1 MLLHIPDILSA
12 DELGRARELLAQA
25 PWTDGKQSAGVQAA
39 QVKNNEQLPHD
50 CEAARQIRTMVLRG
64 LDRSP
69 QFFSAALPKKVFTP
83 RINRYGGQANHY
95 GKHIDNAIRALPDS
109 GQRVRTD
116 ISCTIFLADPG
127 EYEGGELCIAD
138 TMAPPRSLTACSSLP
153 PEGAHLASGAAQRR
167 GDGELSVKLPAGH
180 MVLYPGTSLHEVR
193 PVTRGQRLACFFWI
207 ESMVR
212 SDEQRRLL
220 YELDMNLLRL
230 RQQHGENAETTALTG
245 TYHNLLRMW
254 SDT

>member
-1 MLLHIPDILSA
+1 MLLHIPDILNA
-12 DELGRARELLAQA
+12 QELRRARELLAGA
-25 PWTDGKQSAGVQAA
+25 AWDDGRQSAGVQAA

-50 CEAARQIRTMVLRG
+50 CEAAREIRTLVLRG

-69 QFFSAALPKKVFTP
+69 TFFSAALPKKVFTP
-83 RINRYGGQANHY
+83 RINRYGGSSNHY
-95 GKHIDNAIRALPDS
+95 GRHIDNAIRALPDG

-116 ISCTIFLADPG
+116 ISCTVFLAEPDN
-127 EYEGGELCIAD
+127 YEGGELCISD
-138 TMAPPRSLTACSSLP
+138 TY
-153 PEGAHLASGAAQRR
+153 
-167 GDGELSVKLPAGH
+167 GEQAVKLPAGH

-230 RQQHGENAETTALTG
+230 RQQHGENAATTALTG

>member
-1 MLLHIPDILSA
+1 MLLHIPDILESG
-12 DELGRARELLAQA
+12 ELRHACALLADA
-25 PWTDGKQSAGVQAA
+25 PWTDGKPSAGAQAA

-50 CEAARQIRTMVLRG
+50 CEAARQIRAMVLRG

-83 RINRYGGQANHY
+83 RINRYGGDANHY
-95 GKHIDNAIRALPDS
+95 GKHIDNAIRALPDR

-116 ISCTIFLADPG
+116 VSCTVFLAEPDD
-127 EYEGGELCIAD
+127 YEGGELCISD
-138 TMAPPRSLTACSSLP
+138 TY
-153 PEGAHLASGAAQRR
+153 
-167 GDGELSVKLPAGH
+167 GEQAIKLPAGH
-180 MVLYPGTSLHEVR
+180 MVLYPGTSLHQVR

-220 YELDMNLLRL
+220 YDLDMSLLRL
-230 RQQHGENAETTALTG
+230 RQQHGECAETTALTG

-254 SDT
+254 ADT